1 MSRNL
6 LLVRHAKSSWDNA
19 DLQDFDRPLNK
30 RGLKNAPEMGK
41 RLLNKNLKIN
51 LIYSSPALR
60 AITTAELIAKE
71 INYESKKII
80 PKQKIYDADLTALID
95 VVMDIDESC
104 QCAMLVGHNPGFT
117 YLCNYLCNA
126 EIDNM
131 PTCSMAYIEF
141 PVEIW
146 KEIAKYSGKL
156 VDYDYPKKSN
166 S

>member
-1 MSRNL
+1 MSCNL

-30 RGLKNAPEMGK
+30 RGFKNAPEMGK
-41 RLLNKNLKIN
+41 RLLKKGLIIN

-71 INYESKKII
+71 IGYESSKII
-80 PKQKIYDADLTALID
+80 YKPEIYEAGLSALFN
-95 VVMDIDESC
+95 VVKNIDENC
-104 QCAMLVGHNPGFT
+104 QSAMLVGHNPGFT

-126 EIDNM
+126 QIDNM

-141 PVEIW
+141 PVEDW
-146 KEIAKYSGKL
+146 KEIAEHNGKL
-156 VDYDYPKKSN
+156 VDFDYPKKK
-166 S
+166 